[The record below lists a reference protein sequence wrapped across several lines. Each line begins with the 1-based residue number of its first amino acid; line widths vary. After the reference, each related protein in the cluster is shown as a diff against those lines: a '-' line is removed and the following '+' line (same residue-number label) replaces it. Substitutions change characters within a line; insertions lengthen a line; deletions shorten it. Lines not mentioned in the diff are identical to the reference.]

1 MDRIGALQQVEEV
14 NNQEVN
20 NINNFSKDIYKSLLA
35 NEYTIDEF
43 FEKNVSKT
51 ISLYVSINETNTMY
65 RHTGIKCYRFVTWNF
80 FVLWV

>member
-1 MDRIGALQQVEEV
+1 MPIYLYYKTLYPNILPRVTKLFFRKLLDRIGALQQVEEV

-43 FEKNVSKT
+43 FEKNVSKA
-51 ISLYVSINETNTMY
+51 ISL
-65 RHTGIKCYRFVTWNF
+65 
-80 FVLWV
+80 